1 MKKNSRTKKHIKKR
15 RYNKG
20 GNPTRR
26 MLPHPGGPDMYE
38 DEMPVMKKD
47 DNSLIISKINNL
59 GSKVRELIDD
69 EKEIRQSFLL
79 MNEAHEEI
87 RDEIEKMKTENEIIQ
102 ELKREIEELKKQMI
116 EDREETKRMVI
127 ETMIRDNL
135 PGVETYKK
143 YKFMGSPERILL
155 PNSPIKIYGLPKDF
169 SDKYDMN
176 KVNIGRLKLVGDN
189 EKYADFTIEKDENGN
204 YYFNKTI
211 V

>member
-79 MNEAHEEI
+79 MDEAHEEI

-116 EDREETKRMVI
+116 EDREETKRMII
-127 ETMIRDNL
+127 ESIIRNGL
-135 PGVETYKK
+135 PEVLTYRK
-143 YKFMGSPERILL
+143 YKFMESPQKILL
-155 PNSPIKIYGLPKDF
+155 PNAPIKIYGLPKDF
-169 SDKYDMN
+169 SDKYNIN
-176 KVNIGRLKLVGDN
+176 KLNMGRFQLTGDE
-189 EKYADFTIEKDENGN
+189 EKYVDYTIEKDGNGN
-204 YYFNKTI
+204 YYFNRTF